1 VVARPKNNEGIMNI
15 NYKDTKDLEPN
26 VLIAYD
32 REIGFYQNCGFELV
46 EEKTPM
52 FITSLWT

>member
-1 VVARPKNNEGIMNI
+1 MNI